1 MMLGSNIV
9 YASFF
14 DPLPSDFNWIYMGVC
29 IYTAP
34 GKVLMSCNNGHYK
47 DKFLSSGRADALA
60 MATES
65 FVNQW

>member
-1 MMLGSNIV
+1 
-9 YASFF
+9 
-14 DPLPSDFNWIYMGVC
+14 MGVC

-47 DKFLSSGRADALA
+47 DKFLSSGQADALA